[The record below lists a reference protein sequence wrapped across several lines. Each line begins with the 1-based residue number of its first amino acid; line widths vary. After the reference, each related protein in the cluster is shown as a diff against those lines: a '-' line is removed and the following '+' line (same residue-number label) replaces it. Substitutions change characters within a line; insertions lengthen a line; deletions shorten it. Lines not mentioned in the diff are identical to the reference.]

1 MNTFSQQQNEFI
13 DIIIKKSV
21 CISKSLLQVFIKLI
35 FVIIVTTKTFV
46 YCPIISFLTFCYSR
60 FQHVSHFLL
69 SSSYLD
75 LILLIPSARLSV
87 RFDNELAINLTLSI
101 NSVL

>member
-35 FVIIVTTKTFV
+35 VTTKTFV

-60 FQHVSHFLL
+60 FPHVSHFLL
-69 SSSYLD
+69 SCSYLD